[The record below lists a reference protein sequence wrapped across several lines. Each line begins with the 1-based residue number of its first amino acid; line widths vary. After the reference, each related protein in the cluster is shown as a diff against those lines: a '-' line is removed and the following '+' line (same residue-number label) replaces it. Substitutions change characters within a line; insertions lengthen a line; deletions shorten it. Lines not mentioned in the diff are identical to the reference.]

1 MTSGA
6 ARRPRGEATRA
17 ALIAAALT
25 IVERD
30 GIAAATTRQIADE
43 AGVPLGTVHYWF
55 ASKADLLR
63 EVATQLLGQVRA
75 DATRS
80 DPASTVG
87 SRLADVYASYM
98 AMDAGRQLALFELTT
113 HSVRNDELDGLAR
126 EQYETYRSAARE
138 AIEPWAAS
146 VDARLPGGSPALA
159 ALLVAVMD
167 GVTLAGLADPQSPAP
182 AEALRLFAGLLENAG
197 VK

>member
-55 ASKADLLR
+55 ASKDDLLR
-63 EVATQLLGQVRA
+63 EVAAQLLTQVRA
-75 DATRS
+75 DATRAES
-80 DPASTVG
+80 PATV
-87 SRLADVYASYM
+87 SERLATVFETYT

-113 HSVRNDELDGLAR
+113 HSVRDDGLAGLAR
-126 EQYETYRSAARE
+126 EQYDTYRAAARE
-138 AIEPWAAS
+138 AIEPWANE
-146 VDARLPGGSPALA
+146 VDAQLAGGSSALA

-167 GVTLAGLADPQSPAP
+167 GVTLAALADPESPAP

-197 VK
+197 IR